1 MAITR
6 RRFLAASLLSSGV
19 LAASAAQAST
29 RVLRPGKPGQKLV
42 VATWPNYHSAENLK
56 QFTEQTGIAIELR
69 IFGSN
74 EEMMAHLLTGR
85 SGFDIVVA
93 TNYAVNAYGRMGLL
107 RPLRTAHFPSWD
119 EASQQAR
126 FLAVVSSERRY
137 FGLPKN
143 WGTTGF
149 VYDRRQFAEP
159 LGSWRQFW
167 DQARGK
173 ASRHT
178 VIHDYQLT
186 TIGNALKYFGYS
198 FNSVKP
204 VELDAAEQLL
214 LSSMPHL
221 QAISSLAYDQIRA
234 GAWLSMAWSGDGV
247 LLNRENPNWHYVIAE
262 EGGEIWAD
270 YFCITRECEQ
280 VSEAEAFIDFLLT
293 PAHNAREVIAHG
305 FPPIDQRVLP
315 LLPEMLRGNV
325 IMFPTDAQLRPLE
338 FGSRE
343 TLTHPRRADILAKL
357 KARFAG

>member
-6 RRFLAASLLSSGV
+6 RRFLAASLLATGTLCSASTGANPAV
-19 LAASAAQAST
+19 LA
-29 RVLRPGKPGQKLV
+29 RGKAGQKLV
-42 VATWPNYHSAENLK
+42 VATWPNYHSADNLK
-56 QFTEQTGIAIELR
+56 QFTEQTGIAIDLR
-69 IFGSN
+69 VFGSN
-74 EEMMAHLLTGR
+74 EDMMAHLLTGR

-107 RPLRTAHFPSWD
+107 RPLRTDHFPHWD

-126 FLAVVSSERRY
+126 FLTVVSSEKRY

-149 VYDRRQFAEP
+149 IYDRRQFAEP
-159 LGSWRQFW
+159 LQRWRQFW
-167 DQARGK
+167 DLARSK
-173 ASRHT
+173 ASKHT

-198 FNSVKP
+198 FNSVRST
-204 VELDAAEQLL
+204 ELDAAEQLL
-214 LSSMPHL
+214 MSTQPHL
-221 QAISSLAYDQIRA
+221 KTISSLAYDEMRA

-247 LLNRENPNWHYVIAE
+247 LLNRENPNWVYVIAT

-280 VSEAEAFIDFLLT
+280 VAQAEAFIDFLLT
-293 PAHNAREVIAHG
+293 PAHNAQEVIAHG

-315 LLPEMLRGNV
+315 LLPDALRSNP
-325 IMFPTDAQLRPLE
+325 IMFPAEERLRALE

-357 KARFAG
+357 KARAGA

>member
-1 MAITR
+1 MALTR
-6 RRFLAASLLSSGV
+6 RRFLAASLLTGGLFAGLS
-19 LAASAAQAST
+19 AHASQKP
-29 RVLRPGKPGQKLV
+29 LRAGKAGQKLV

-56 QFTEQTGIAIELR
+56 QFTDQTGIAIELR

-107 RPLRTAHFPSWD
+107 RPLRTTHFPSWD

-126 FLAVVSSERRY
+126 FLAVVSNERRY

-149 VYDRRQFAEP
+149 VYDQRQFAEP
-159 LGSWRQFW
+159 LRSWRQFW
-167 DQARGK
+167 DLTRGK
-173 ASRHT
+173 ASRHA
-178 VIHDYQLT
+178 VVHDYQLT

-198 FNSVKP
+198 FNSNKP

-214 LSSMPHL
+214 LSSRPHL
-221 QAISSLAYDQIRA
+221 KAISSLAYDQMRA

-247 LLNRENPNWHYVIAE
+247 LLNRENPNWQYVIAE

-270 YFCITRECEQ
+270 YFCITRECTQ

-293 PAHNAREVIAHG
+293 PAHNTREVIAHG

-315 LLPEMLRGNV
+315 LLPETLRSNV
-325 IMFPTDAQLRPLE
+325 IMFPPEEQLRPLE

-343 TLTHPRRADILAKL
+343 TLTHPRRADMLAKL
-357 KARFAG
+357 KAASG